1 MGHTLRRMDCV
12 LFVTFLRAPF
22 STMVVLVTE
31 LLDPATGLQHHHFGD
46 CDYHSEEI
54 WVLEALQK
62 QKPVILRA
70 IESGTGPP

>member
-1 MGHTLRRMDCV
+1 
-12 LFVTFLRAPF
+12 
-22 STMVVLVTE
+22 MVVLVTE
-31 LLDPATGLQHHHFGD
+31 LLDPATGLQQHHFGD